1 MHTTAAELGSCLRVI
16 QSVEPVDSRK
26 ATRHTID
33 GAYEDLAPKL
43 VIATIGL
50 HVRIRD
56 GRVPAAFEVPVK
68 LHCEVGERF
77 ESWRWSAA
85 GYTKGVRDESK
96 VLKTAL
102 KKLNEDMVAAQLNQA
117 DPAVPAKLKA
127 DVQAVN
133 DSVARLKAMKAPGSL
148 SKFSTDLNAALD
160 QIKKGAD
167 GIAEAVDTNNQAT
180 GLAAFADLSGGE
192 AKLDAAIATL
202 PA

>member
-1 MHTTAAELGSCLRVI
+1 MRTVLTFGLVAALSVGLIAACGGDDDDFSDIKGSATAAATAQPTATPTGDPTGSGD
-16 QSVEPVDSRK
+16 E
-26 ATRHTID
+26 
-33 GAYEDLAPKL
+33 
-43 VIATIGL
+43 
-50 HVRIRD
+50 
-56 GRVPAAFEVPVK
+56 
-68 LHCEVGERF
+68 
-77 ESWRWSAA
+77 A
-85 GYTKGVRDESK
+85 GYVTAVRDEST

-102 KKLNEDMVAAQLNQA
+102 KKLNDDMIAAQLNQA

-133 DSVARLKAMKAPGSL
+133 DSVAKLKAMKAPDSL
-148 SKFSTDLNAALD
+148 SKFSTDLAAALD

>member
-1 MHTTAAELGSCLRVI
+1 MRTALTLGLVAVLSVGILAACGGDDDDFSDIKGSATAA
-16 QSVEPVDSRK
+16 
-26 ATRHTID
+26 ATAQPT
-33 GAYEDLAPKL
+33 
-43 VIATIGL
+43 ATPTAVSSSGG
-50 HVRIRD
+50 D
-56 GRVPAAFEVPVK
+56 T
-68 LHCEVGERF
+68 
-77 ESWRWSAA
+77 A

-133 DSVARLKAMKAPGSL
+133 DSVAKLKAMKAPDSL
-148 SKFSTDLNAALD
+148 SKFFTDLNAALD